1 VLDDIFKAIDTF
13 DALTTSGRVAAALKT
28 ALVSVGHKYFC
39 LNLFPRP
46 NAGFD
51 KAIIASDLPKAWLD
65 LYLREN
71 FAAVDPALRHC
82 RETVLPFAYREAPG
96 DAEREPRAIEVVHRA
111 RDFGVDNGMLFPI
124 ASPVGAVGDM
134 WIGGTERVLGTREL
148 SAVHMLALIAFY
160 KLQALVH
167 PQEATI
173 TLSGRERE
181 VLTWVAAGRT
191 AWQIGELLQISQRTV
206 EWYIQQAAQKLGARN
221 RMQAVVI
228 AARHRL
234 IEI

>member
-13 DALTTSGRVAAALKT
+13 DALTTSDRVAAALKT

-46 NAGFD
+46 NEGFD
-51 KAIIASDLPKAWLD
+51 KALIASDLPKAWLD

-82 RETVLPFAYREAPG
+82 RETVLPFAYREAPC

-167 PQEATI
+167 PQEATV

-228 AARHRL
+228 AARDRL